1 MIPSNN
7 GKVEPCSHISSNCV
21 VWQGPDI
28 ECINLCNGDT
38 VSDVVAKLATEVC
51 DLINATC
58 TCNPSLTID
67 VGCLTGIADPTNL
80 DQVINAII
88 SQLCTTTAGRQ
99 SIAVADVTGSLALP
113 ACLQYTD
120 PSTGQL
126 VTQLPIETYA
136 TRLAAKICDLNNAIN
151 IINTSLTNFESRLS
165 IIESCVIPCTNE
177 TNEIEVVSSC
187 LFSSNKS

>member
-38 VSDVVAKLATEVC
+38 VSDVVSKLATEVC
-51 DLINATC
+51 DIINASC
-58 TCNPSLTID
+58 TCNPTLNID
-67 VGCLTGIADPTNL
+67 VGCLTVADPTNL
-80 DQVINAII
+80 DQVIDAII
-88 SQLCTTTAGRQ
+88 SELCTTASARQ
-99 SIAVADVTGSLALP
+99 SIDIADVTGSLALP

-126 VTQLPIETYA
+126 VTQLPINTYA

-151 IINTSLTNFESRLS
+151 IINTSFLS
-165 IIESCVIPCTNE
+165 LRPHHPAN
-177 TNEIEVVSSC
+177 
-187 LFSSNKS
+187 